1 MRIYR
6 SYSTISPIALIGVLM
21 FSSGQAV
28 RSQAPASSTAQAG
41 PPVAA
46 PPSSAPDTTVLHA
59 VTNLVLVDVVVTDR
73 DKTIHGLDRS
83 RFHVIEDGREQTVAS
98 FDEHQ
103 VSAPLTAPSNLPKLP
118 PNTFS
123 NTPAYP
129 ATGTVNVLLLDALNT
144 PAASQ
149 MDVRNQMIDYLTRIE
164 PGTML
169 AIFTLS
175 SQLRLAAGFTTNAA
189 QLAKVLQNT
198 KGANPSVVLASDT
211 PMATDSAPD
220 AMAMLGAPAGASE
233 SPQLQQFIASMQQ
246 FSADIASFQTDMRV
260 RMTLD
265 ALQDLARY
273 LNAVPG
279 RKNLIWFS
287 GSFPI
292 ALDPDDTLTSPF
304 QAMRSYS
311 DDIRETAEL
320 LTAARVAVY
329 PVDARGL
336 MSLKSTS
343 AAYTPSATPAT
354 GNPKRGPGFNNDVV
368 NFMKTTTDEHSTME
382 QIAEQTGGKAYFD
395 TNGLKEAVARA
406 IDNGSSYYTIGY
418 VPAADKLDGHF
429 HKIQVRIDNSGYK
442 LAYRRGYYADAP
454 GKTSTHDPGKPN
466 IVAQA
471 ALPGA
476 PPATQILFQ
485 ARVLPASDPLVRNVN
500 LPTGPAGA
508 LGATLKGPVSRYVI
522 ELHVD
527 PHGLAFEDTA
537 EGLHKADMEF
547 AAIAYDTDE
556 KRVNYFDR
564 SVELNLKPDQYTRL
578 MAGNIPALIAL
589 DLPSGKIALRIV
601 IVDQTGGRAG
611 SLEVPLTIAS
621 K

>member
-1 MRIYR
+1 M
-6 SYSTISPIALIGVLM
+6 IALIGVLI
-21 FSSGQAV
+21 FWSGTAGRGQ
-28 RSQAPASSTAQAG
+28 SPASNTTQ
-41 PPVAA
+41 AA
-46 PPSSAPDTTVLHA
+46 PSAAATPASAADTTVLHA

-73 DKTIHGLDRS
+73 DKTVHGLDRS
-83 RFHVIEDGREQTVAS
+83 RFHIFEDGREQAVTS

-103 VSAPLTAPSNLPKLP
+103 LTAPRIAALNLPKLP

-129 ATGTVNVLLLDALNT
+129 ETGTVNVLLLDALNT

-149 MDVRNQMIDYLTRIE
+149 MDVRNQMVDYLARIE
-164 PGTML
+164 PGTTL

-175 SQLRLAAGFTTNAA
+175 SQLRLAAGFTTDAA
-189 QLAKVLQNT
+189 QLVKVLQSS
-198 KGANPSVVLASDT
+198 KGATPSVVL
-211 PMATDSAPD
+211 DSAPNSVSAAPD
-220 AMAMLGAPAGASE
+220 EMAMMGAPDGAAS
-233 SPQLQQFIASMQQ
+233 SPQIQQFIASMQQ

-292 ALDPDDTLTSPF
+292 ALDPNDTLSSPF

-311 DDIRETAEL
+311 DDIRETAQL
-320 LTAARVAVY
+320 LSAARVAVY

-336 MSLKSTS
+336 MSLKLTS
-343 AAYTPSATPAT
+343 AAYTPSSTPAT
-354 GNPKRGPGFNNDVV
+354 GNPKRGAGFGNDDTI
-368 NFMKTTTDEHSTME
+368 FMKTTTDEHSSME
-382 QIAEQTGGKAYFD
+382 QIAEETGGKAYFD
-395 TNGLKEAVARA
+395 TNGLKEAVAKA

-418 VPAADKLDGHF
+418 VPVADKLDGRF
-429 HKIQVRIDNSGYK
+429 HKIQVRLDNGGYK
-442 LAYRRGYYADAP
+442 LAYRQGYYADDP
-454 GKTSTHDPGKPN
+454 GKSSSHDPGKPN

-485 ARVLPASDPLVRNVN
+485 ARVLLASDPLLSRVN
-500 LPTGPAGA
+500 LPSGPAGA
-508 LGATLKGPVSRYVI
+508 LAATLKGPVTRYVI

-527 PHGLAFEDTA
+527 PHGIAFQDTA
-537 EGLHKADMEF
+537 DGAHKADMEF
-547 AAIAYDTDE
+547 AVIAYDTDE

-564 SVELNLKPDQYTRL
+564 SVELNLKPDQYARL
-578 MAGNIPALIAL
+578 MAGKIPALVAL
-589 DLPSGKIALRIV
+589 DLPAGKIALRIV
-601 IVDQTGGRAG
+601 IVDQAGGRAG
-611 SLEVPLTIAS
+611 SLEVPVAIPAR
-621 K
+621 